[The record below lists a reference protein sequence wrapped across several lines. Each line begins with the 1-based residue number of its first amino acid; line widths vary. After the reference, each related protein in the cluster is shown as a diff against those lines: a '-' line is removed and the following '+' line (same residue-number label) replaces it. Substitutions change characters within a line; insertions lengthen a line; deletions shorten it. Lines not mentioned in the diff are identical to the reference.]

1 MTVRSMTAFAAAT
14 VLFAA
19 TGCDKPPPPTAVEK
33 PAGAST
39 SGITDPAAMR
49 ALVQS
54 ERGGP
59 TPAANAQLP
68 ADHPPIGGAPAG
80 GGAAPAPAGG
90 GGADA
95 LPPGH
100 PPIDGGAAPAPAPAP
115 AAGGALPPG
124 HPPLGGAPAELKFDT
139 PAGWTAQPPAAGMGR
154 KAQYVISKVEGDPE
168 DGEAVVFF
176 FGTGQGGNVALNLD
190 RWRGMFSGPDG
201 APLPA
206 EAAKTETFE
215 AGPMKI
221 TLLDVVGRYTPSSM
235 GRPQGGPKDNY
246 RMLGAVIETPG
257 GNWFVRATGPNA
269 TMEKNR
275 AAMIE
280 FLKSAKQ

>member
-1 MTVRSMTAFAAAT
+1 MTIRSMTAFAAAT
-14 VLFAA
+14 ALFAA
-19 TGCDKPPPPTAVEK
+19 LGCDKPPPTVVEK
-33 PAGAST
+33 PAAAPS

-54 ERGGP
+54 ERGGV

-80 GGAAPAPAGG
+80 GGAAPAGSA
-90 GGADA
+90 ADA

-100 PPIDGGAAPAPAPAP
+100 PPIDGGAAAAPQPG
-115 AAGGALPPG
+115 AAGALPPD
-124 HPPLGGAPAELKFDT
+124 HPPLGGAPAELKFET
-139 PAGWTAQPPAAGMGR
+139 PAGWTLAPLAPGLGR
-154 KAQYVISKVEGDPE
+154 KAQYVIPKADGDPE
-168 DGEAVVFF
+168 DGEAIVFF
-176 FGTGQGGNVALNLD
+176 FGSTQGGNVALNLD
-190 RWRGMFSGPDG
+190 RWRGMFSGPNG
-201 APLPA
+201 TPLPP
-206 EAAKTETFE
+206 EAAKTENFE
-215 AGPMKI
+215 SGQMKI
-221 TLLDVVGRYTPSSM
+221 TLLDVIGRYTASSM
-235 GRPQGGPKDNY
+235 GRPQGEPKDNY

-280 FLKSAKQ
+280 FLKSAKM